1 MGPVLFGTF
10 SKKNRPQ
17 SEKSRRNFKMSK
29 KICVILII
37 LIMGVASL
45 TTGVYAASKVTAS
58 KATKSVSAENT
69 NTENLVN
76 EVQTTS
82 VQATSNEVM
91 ASTTENITGTQESSN
106 DDKTSNSS
114 SGLGLIAAALAIGLS
129 AIGSGIAVAVVASSA
144 VGAIS
149 ENPSLLGKTVIF
161 AGLAE
166 GIAIYGLIIAI
177 MIISKV

>member
-1 MGPVLFGTF
+1 
-10 SKKNRPQ
+10 
-17 SEKSRRNFKMSK
+17 MSK
-29 KICVILII
+29 KIMVLIV
-37 LIMGVASL
+37 LIFIGVVL
-45 TTGVYAASKVTAS
+45 ITTGVYAA
-58 KATKSVSAENT
+58 
-69 NTENLVN
+69 N
-76 EVQTTS
+76 EV
-82 VQATSNEVM
+82 ATNSHNG
-91 ASTTENITGTQESSN
+91 STQETQN
-106 DDKTSNSS
+106 EETKDS

>member
-1 MGPVLFGTF
+1 
-10 SKKNRPQ
+10 
-17 SEKSRRNFKMSK
+17 MSK
-29 KICVILII
+29 KITILLTILFIGAII
-37 LIMGVASL
+37 L
-45 TTGVYAASKVTAS
+45 TTGVYAVTEQISKPANVEQS
-58 KATKSVSAENT
+58 YAEEV
-69 NTENLVN
+69 TEN
-76 EVQTTS
+76 S
-82 VQATSNEVM
+82 
-91 ASTTENITGTQESSN
+91 QEAN
-106 DDKTSNSS
+106 SNSS

>member
-1 MGPVLFGTF
+1 
-10 SKKNRPQ
+10 
-17 SEKSRRNFKMSK
+17 MSK

-58 KATKSVSAENT
+58 KATKSVATENT
-69 NTENLVN
+69 VN

-82 VQATSNEVM
+82 VPATSNEVM
-91 ASTTENITGTQESSN
+91 ASTTENVMGTQESSN

>member
-1 MGPVLFGTF
+1 MGPVLFETF
-10 SKKNRPQ
+10 FKKNRPQ

-58 KATKSVSAENT
+58 KATKSVATENT
-69 NTENLVN
+69 VN

-82 VQATSNEVM
+82 VPATSNEVM
-91 ASTTENITGTQESSN
+91 ASTTENVTGTQESSN

>member
-1 MGPVLFGTF
+1 
-10 SKKNRPQ
+10 
-17 SEKSRRNFKMSK
+17 MSK

-37 LIMGVASL
+37 LNMGVVSL

-69 NTENLVN
+69 NTENAVN

-82 VQATSNEVM
+82 VPATSNEVM
-91 ASTTENITGTQESSN
+91 ASTTENVTGTQESSN

-114 SGLGLIAAALAIGLS
+114 SGLGLIAAALAKGLS

>member
-1 MGPVLFGTF
+1 
-10 SKKNRPQ
+10 
-17 SEKSRRNFKMSK
+17 MSK
-29 KICVILII
+29 KMMILVILIFI
-37 LIMGVASL
+37 GVVLI
-45 TTGVYAASKVTAS
+45 TTGVYAA
-58 KATKSVSAENT
+58 
-69 NTENLVN
+69 N
-76 EVQTTS
+76 EV
-82 VQATSNEVM
+82 VSN
-91 ASTTENITGTQESSN
+91 N
-106 DDKTSNSS
+106 SNSQIAQNEEPKNS

>member
-10 SKKNRPQ
+10 SKKNCPQ

-37 LIMGVASL
+37 LIMGVVSL

-58 KATKSVSAENT
+58 KETKSVSAENT
-69 NTENLVN
+69 NTENAVN

-82 VQATSNEVM
+82 VPATSNEVM
-91 ASTTENITGTQESSN
+91 ASTTENVTRTQESSN

-129 AIGSGIAVAVVASSA
+129 AIGSGLAVAVVASSA